1 VYIISRKALKEFWE
15 EHPDSESALTR
26 WFKIVDKT
34 DFSNFVELRE
44 TFPSADLVD
53 NLIVFDIGGNNYRLI
68 ASIHFN
74 RNKIFIRH
82 LLTHA
87 DYDKGV
93 WKK

>member
-1 VYIISRKALKEFWE
+1 MHIISRKALKEFWE